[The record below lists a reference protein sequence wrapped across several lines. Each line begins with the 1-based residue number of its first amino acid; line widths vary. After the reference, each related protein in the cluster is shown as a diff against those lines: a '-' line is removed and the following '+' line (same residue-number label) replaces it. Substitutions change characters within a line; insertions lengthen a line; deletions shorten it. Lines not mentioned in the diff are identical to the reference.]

1 MGSKFFNYDSCNE
14 IDQLYTILEN
24 LNNCIAIYKAI
35 ENGNYF
41 EIFYVNKAVE
51 QIEKV
56 NRKDIL
62 GKNVIDVFPNIK
74 EFGLFDIFQK
84 VFKSGISE
92 HHPTAF
98 YKDGRIYGWRDNQV
112 SKLSSDKIVAI
123 YTDETKNEEV
133 KRSLRESEFF
143 FRTVFETI
151 QDGITVLNTDMNI
164 IKMNHAMEQW
174 YMPTKPYLGKKCYHV
189 YHDKSAAC
197 DDCPAKKAIESGR
210 PHFKIVNRGGPLG
223 TPGWIELSA
232 FPIIN
237 NEGITIGAVEYV
249 RNVTAR
255 KKAEEE
261 LRNSE
266 QHLKEIINF
275 LPDPTWAIDDKGI
288 IIQWNRSLEL
298 LTNRKASEMIG
309 KGNYEYAL
317 PFFGKRRPMLIDLA
331 LYQNKS
337 WEKEYKNFKKEGN
350 VVSNSDGFYKLLGK
364 NGLYLSATASPL
376 YNANGEIVGAIETI
390 RDITEK
396 KLLEQKYLHAEKL
409 SAVGKLSA
417 SFAHEF
423 GNPLLGILF
432 TLKKLKEKS
441 NIEDED
447 DKLLDMAISEG
458 MRIKDLIRNLQDFNR
473 PSTGKKTAMDVHK
486 ALDSILMLQQIDFN
500 SRLISVVRNYTAR
513 LPEIFAVSDQIK
525 QVFLNLLAN
534 AADACDHFGGSITV
548 RTWQEGDT
556 VAVAIQDSGIGIKQ
570 EDMSQI
576 FQPFFST
583 KSEVE
588 GTGLGL
594 SVSHAII
601 QHHGGEIRVESQPGI
616 GSTFTVFLPITAR

>member
-1 MGSKFFNYDSCNE
+1 MTSKLSYDDLGSIIE
-14 IDQLYTILEN
+14 IAHIGIVVYEACENGSDFTIEYINGSVEN
-24 LNNCIAIYKAI
+24 I
-35 ENGNYF
+35 ENIHKEKIIGKKVTK
-41 EIFYVNKAVE
+41 IFP
-51 QIEKV
+51 
-56 NRKDIL
+56 R
-62 GKNVIDVFPNIK
+62 IK
-74 EFGLFDIFQK
+74 EFGLLD
-84 VFKSGISE
+84 VFRRVWKSGKGE
-92 HHPTAF
+92 HYPTSF
-98 YKDGRIYGWRDNQV
+98 YKDGRICGWRDNHI
-112 SKLSSDKIVAI
+112 SKLSSGKIVAI
-123 YTDETKNEEV
+123 YTDETQREKNN
-133 KRSLRESEFF
+133 KSINESEIFF
-143 FRTVFETI
+143 QTIFDTI
-151 QDGITVLNTDMNI
+151 QDGITVLDDKLNI
-164 IKMNHAMEQW
+164 VKMNKAMELW
-174 YMPTKPYLGKKCYHV
+174 YAPKRPYIGKKCYNI
-189 YHDKSAAC
+189 YHSKKDIC
-197 DDCPAKKAIESGR
+197 NDCPAKEAIESGLQ
-210 PHFKIVNRGGPLG
+210 KSKTVNRGGPVG

-237 NEGITIGAVEYV
+237 NEGVTIGAVEYV
-249 RNVTAR
+249 RNVTDR

-266 QHLKEIINF
+266 QQLKEIINF
-275 LPDPTWAIDDKGI
+275 LPDPTWAIDDKGK

-298 LTNRKASEMIG
+298 LTNRKSSEMLG

-331 LYQNKS
+331 LYQNQS

-350 VVSNSDGFYKLLGK
+350 VLTNSDGFYNLLGI
-364 NGLYLSATASPL
+364 NGLYLSATAAPL
-376 YNANGEIVGAIETI
+376 YNSYGETVGAIETI

-396 KLLEQKYLHAEKL
+396 KMLEQKYLHAEKL

-432 TLKKLKEKS
+432 TLKRFKDKS

-500 SRLISVVRNYTAR
+500 SRLISVVRNYTAGV
-513 LPEIFAVSDQIK
+513 PKIFAVSDQIK

-534 AADACDHFGGSITV
+534 AADACDLFGGLITV

-556 VAVAIQDSGIGIKQ
+556 VAVAIQDSGIGIKH

-616 GSTFTVFLPITAR
+616 GSTFTVFLPITAH

>member
-1 MGSKFFNYDSCNE
+1 MTSKLSYDDLWSIVKTSHTGIVVYEACDNGYDFIIKYINE
-14 IDQLYTILEN
+14 SVET
-24 LNNCIAIYKAI
+24 I
-35 ENGNYF
+35 ENVAKE
-41 EIFYVNKAVE
+41 EIVG
-51 QIEKV
+51 EKV
-56 NRKDIL
+56 TKI
-62 GKNVIDVFPNIK
+62 FPKIK
-74 EFGLFDIFQK
+74 EFGLLDVLQR
-84 VFKSGISE
+84 VWKSGKGE
-92 HHPTAF
+92 HYPTAF
-98 YKDGRIYGWRDNQV
+98 YNDERICGWRDNHI
-112 SKLSSDKIVAI
+112 SKLPSGKIVSI
-123 YTDETKNEEV
+123 YTDETQREKNN
-133 KRSLRESEFF
+133 KSINDSEIFF
-143 FRTVFETI
+143 HTIFDTI
-151 QDGITVLNTDMNI
+151 QDGITVLDDKLNI
-164 IKMNHAMEQW
+164 VKMNKAMERW
-174 YMPTKPYLGKKCYHV
+174 YAPKQPYLGKKCYNI
-189 YHDKSAAC
+189 YHSKESVC
-197 DDCPAKKAIESGR
+197 NDCPAKEAIESGL
-210 PHFKIVNRGGPLG
+210 PKTKTVNRGGPLG
-223 TPGWIELSA
+223 TPGWIELSS

-249 RNVTAR
+249 RNVTDR

-261 LRNSE
+261 LKNSE

-275 LPDPTWAIDDKGI
+275 LPDPTWAINDKGI

-298 LTNRKASEMIG
+298 LTNRESSEMIG

-337 WEKEYKNFKKEGN
+337 WEKEYKNFRKEGN
-350 VVSNSDGFYKLLGK
+350 VLTNSEGFYNLLGK

-376 YNANGEIVGAIETI
+376 YNSYGEIVGAIETI

-396 KLLEQKYLHAEKL
+396 KMLEQKYLHAEKL
-409 SAVGKLSA
+409 SAIGKLSA

-432 TLKKLKEKS
+432 TLKRFKEKR

-447 DKLLDMAISEG
+447 GKLLDMAIGEG
-458 MRIKDLIRNLQDFNR
+458 IRIKDLIRNLQEFNR

-500 SRLISVVRNYTAR
+500 SRSISVVRDYTAG
-513 LPEIFAVSDQIK
+513 LPKIFAVRDQIK

-534 AADACDHFGGSITV
+534 AADACDHYGGLITV
-548 RTWQEGDT
+548 RTWQEGDS
-556 VAVAIQDSGIGIKQ
+556 VAVAIQDSGIGIKH

-616 GSTFTVFLPITAR
+616 GSTFTLFLPITAR